1 MHSDL
6 NMPTSPEPWQ
16 YGQFAFASLRS
27 CLSRLIDEGKGS
39 GWEVGSALL
48 RFGVCAREPASSSVS
63 FLPELSSSAAC
74 NSPHW
79 RSASMRTASAK
90 DSWNG
95 LIPVGVNVGNTS
107 LVTVNSQPTPPF
119 CAEVLSLITTE
130 GWCDSRFKSSLTVS
144 SPSPSA
150 DVLIDHQPYG
160 TDDHED
166 DRDGLRLA
174 HFVSSL
180 PRTPRR
186 RALALPITQ

>member
-1 MHSDL
+1 MHSDF
-6 NMPTSPEPWQ
+6 NMPTRPEPWQ
-16 YGQFAFASLRS
+16 YGHPRIASFRS
-27 CLSRLIDEGKGS
+27 SSSRLISDWK
-39 GWEVGSALL
+39 VGSALL
-48 RFGVCAREPASSSVS
+48 RFDVCARDPASSSVS

-79 RSASMRTASAK
+79 RSASMRTVSAK

-119 CAEVLSLITTE
+119 CEEVLSLITTE

-186 RALALPITQ
+186 RALALPITQVS